1 MQGFNM
7 GRYVPPDL
15 EGLLTSGNP
24 LHKKHPLGPRASKPG
39 LLTVRFE
46 MPFPIWCATCPQP
59 TLIPQG
65 VRFNASKSR
74 SGSYHTTPIYT
85 FTLRHPPC
93 SGTITIQ
100 TDPKNTDYVVLS
112 GARRQNVATSTDDLV
127 TTSIKTQ
134 REKEEERETA
144 FGKLEK
150 TIADREQARDATV
163 RIDELRDSNERLWED
178 PFTANRRLRAGFRE
192 GRKRRER
199 EEERD
204 EGIRERMGLRIKLLP
219 EREEDGLRAGL
230 VDFGGVSEGN
240 EGMGVERVLA
250 RPLFEDGK
258 KKEGLK
264 KEGKGR
270 LKRDIKA
277 DRMRESLVEEIR
289 TNTRAMKD
297 PFLVAFGDNKSSR
310 DKGGG
315 LLPGLKKRKRGAE
328 DEGEKPI
335 PALAPTQP
343 EDTLAGGGKGELK
356 PTAPAGQRALLVS
369 YDSDSA

>member
-178 PFTANRRLRAGFRE
+178 PFTANRRLKRE
-192 GRKRRER
+192 
-199 EEERD
+199 
-204 EGIRERMGLRIKLLP
+204 
-219 EREEDGLRAGL
+219 
-230 VDFGGVSEGN
+230 
-240 EGMGVERVLA
+240 
-250 RPLFEDGK
+250 
-258 KKEGLK
+258 
-264 KEGKGR
+264 
-270 LKRDIKA
+270 IKA

-328 DEGEKPI
+328 DEGDKPI
-335 PALAPTQP
+335 PAPAPTQP